1 MTRSPHKILEDWLA
15 RNKRIFAMWMACHT
29 QEEIAAAE
37 GCSAQPIK
45 DVISDFPANSSQ
57 SFSRADHSAGD
68 PLSSRAASFGL
79 FVDRIG

>member
-37 GCSAQPIK
+37 GCPADLQCMETANEDGQPG
-45 DVISDFPANSSQ
+45 PQQLPWPNRQ
-57 SFSRADHSAGD
+57 
-68 PLSSRAASFGL
+68 
-79 FVDRIG
+79 